1 MMRELSG
8 PAEGTKPRK
17 VLMSKN
23 EFEMM
28 LGNAPEPVSDEEID
42 AISEKFGQDSERFV
56 QQ

>member
-1 MMRELSG
+1 
-8 PAEGTKPRK
+8 
-17 VLMSKN
+17 MSKN

-28 LGNAPEPVSDEEID
+28 LGNAPEPVSYEEID